1 MIIRL
6 FGNLIVFI
14 GRKEV
19 SLMVPIYVALIM
31 KGKRKFSEVPE
42 PLKAKVKEMLIDLEL
57 EDLIKE

>member
-1 MIIRL
+1 
-6 FGNLIVFI
+6 
-14 GRKEV
+14 
-19 SLMVPIYVALIM
+19 MVPIYVALIM